1 MVVRKSKRGDFE
13 IEELDDIELPTD
25 LDDKISKITLD
36 AEADIDSTRVNF
48 RWQKAPL
55 NLIKSV
61 AKEMG
66 IPYQTYIKQV
76 LYRQALSDL
85 DRIRAIDSNQYPTS
99 NSQVSV
105 HKVQE
110 TPAQIK
116 QKKQAKQKRNS

>member
-1 MVVRKSKRGDFE
+1 MVIRKSKRGDFE
-13 IEELDDIELPTD
+13 IEELGDFELPAD
-25 LDDKISKITLD
+25 LHDKISKITLD

-85 DRIRAIDSNQYPTS
+85 DRIRSISSNQYPTP
-99 NSQVSV
+99 NLQVSP

-110 TPAQIK
+110 TPARAM
-116 QKKQAKQKRNS
+116 QKKQSKQKRKP

>member
-66 IPYQTYIKQV
+66 IDLGLMMVVGIIFGVITSFAGY
-76 LYRQALSDL
+76 LYALWANHKWDL
-85 DRIRAIDSNQYPTS
+85 PMRD
-99 NSQVSV
+99 
-105 HKVQE
+105 
-110 TPAQIK
+110 TPDISIEKPSPAE
-116 QKKQAKQKRNS
+116 ARNSRR